1 MSVHPTAVI
10 APGAELDPS
19 VQVGPYAVIGPKV
32 KIGPDTTVGAH
43 AVIEGDTSIGRGNRI
58 FQFAAI
64 GAIPQDLKYAGEA
77 TSLVIGDHNQIREFV
92 TLHIGTAGGGGV
104 TRVGDKNLFMAYS
117 HVAHDCQ
124 VGSGCVFAN
133 SVALGG
139 HVVIEDFA
147 ICGGLSGI
155 HQFVRVGR
163 HVFVAA
169 GASVT
174 MDVPPYCTVQGD
186 RAQLAG
192 LNTVGLTRNG
202 YSPEQLARIKDAYRV
217 LFRSQLGLREALA
230 KVRADHGGNLEI
242 DRLVAFIE
250 SSERGIVR

>member
-1 MSVHPTAVI
+1 MPVHPTAVV

-32 KIGPDTTVGAH
+32 KIGPETTVGAH
-43 AVIEGDTSIGRGNRI
+43 AVIEGDTAIGRGNRI

-64 GAIPQDLKYAGEA
+64 GAIPQDLKYAGEP
-77 TSLVIGDHNQIREFV
+77 TRLVIGDQNQIREFA
-92 TLHIGTAGGGGV
+92 TLHIGTAGGGGI

-139 HVVIEDFA
+139 HVLVEDFV
-147 ICGGLSGI
+147 ICGGLAGI
-155 HQFVRVGR
+155 HQFVRLGR
-163 HVFVAA
+163 HAFVAA

-174 MDVPPYCTVQGD
+174 MDVAPYCTVQGD
-186 RAQLAG
+186 RAKLAG
-192 LNTVGLTRNG
+192 LNSVGLTRHG
-202 YSPEQLARIKDAYRV
+202 YDGEQLNRVKEAYRV

-230 KVRADHGGNLEI
+230 KVRAELGGHAEI
-242 DRLVAFIE
+242 DRLLAFIE
-250 SSERGIVR
+250 ASERGIVR